1 MQFRPARRRSAAPI
15 PLPQLC
21 LQDGA
26 GVAERDDFLRIV
38 IALFSFCLR
47 MIFAQTLRVCREG
60 KPVPTPHQVRGRH
73 FPDHACGRHSP
84 QNRRG
89 LRQGS

>member
-1 MQFRPARRRSAAPI
+1 MQFRPARRRSAALI

-38 IALFSFCLR
+38 IALFLF
-47 MIFAQTLRVCREG
+47 VC
-60 KPVPTPHQVRGRH
+60 
-73 FPDHACGRHSP
+73 A
-84 QNRRG
+84 
-89 LRQGS
+89 